1 MKVTNLIIK
10 IKGPNVSEG
19 IDVFDLAPSLLAMGE
34 VIREANEVIG
44 LPKRE
49 LGINIRP
56 FEKGSFIID
65 IGLFAETNL
74 QQIMQFLDSDTITYI
89 KQILELVGFIKLSG
103 GMAFG
108 LIKLLRWLKGRPRK
122 TERLESGEVKYTNS
136 EGNSVIVN
144 EKVDKLYNSP
154 IIIKNLYLGYKTIEK
169 EGIEEIESSL
179 KDDPTTKVQSNK
191 EDVEALRI
199 SSEIAENIEEIDI
212 PDREVNLTFK
222 RGSFGGDP
230 TNWSFWFNKD
240 ILTATIK
247 DKEFIRKLEDGRI
260 RPNHLDTFIVILRER
275 KKMREQQYL
284 SSTYEIIKIVKYEK
298 GPLQKQFKNLTT

>member
-19 IDVFDLAPSLLAMGE
+19 IDVFDLAPSLLAIGE
-34 VIREANEVIG
+34 VIREANEVVG
-44 LPKRE
+44 QPKRE

-74 QQIMQFLDSDTITYI
+74 QQIMQFLDSDTVTYI
-89 KQILELVGFIKLSG
+89 KQILELVGFIELSG
-103 GMAFG
+103 GVSFG

-191 EDVEALRI
+191 EDIKALRI

-230 TNWSFWFNKD
+230 TNWSFWFNND
-240 ILTATIK
+240 IIRATIK
-247 DKEFIRKLEDGRI
+247 DREFIGKLEDGRI

-275 KKMREQQYL
+275 KRMREQQYL
-284 SSTYEIIKIVKYEK
+284 GSIYEIIKIVKYEK
-298 GPLQKQFKNLTT
+298 GLLQKELFE

>member
-10 IKGPNVSEG
+10 IKGPKVSEG

-65 IGLFAETNL
+65 IGLFAQSNL
-74 QQIMQFLDSDTITYI
+74 QQIMQFLNGDSITYI
-89 KQILELVGFIKLSG
+89 KQILEYIGFINTSG
-103 GMAFG
+103 SAIFG
-108 LIKLLRWLKGRPRK
+108 LIQLLKWLKGHPK
-122 TERLESGEVKYTNS
+122 KIERLKSGQVRYTNS
-136 EGNSVIVN
+136 EGDTIIVN
-144 EKVDKLYNSP
+144 GKVDKLYNKP
-154 IIIKNLYLGYKTIEK
+154 TIIENVYLGHKPIEK

-191 EDVEALRI
+191 EDIEALRI

-230 TNWSFWFNKD
+230 TNWSFWLNKD
-240 ILTATIK
+240 IITATIK
-247 DKEFIRKLEDGRI
+247 DREFIRKLGDGRV
-260 RPNHLDTFIVILRER
+260 RPNHVDTFRVILRER

-284 SSTYEIIKIVKYEK
+284 GSTYEIIKIVKYEK
-298 GPLQKQFKNLTT
+298 GPLQKELGI

>member
-34 VIREANEVIG
+34 VIREANEIIG

-74 QQIMQFLDSDTITYI
+74 QQIMQFLNSDTVTYI
-89 KQILELVGFIKLSG
+89 KQILELI
-103 GMAFG
+103 G
-108 LIKLLRWLKGRPRK
+108 LINISGSGIFSLIQLLKWLKGRPRK
-122 TERLESGEVKYTNS
+122 IERLESGQVRYTNS
-136 EGNSVIVN
+136 QGDIIIVN
-144 EKVDKLYNSP
+144 GKVDKLYNKP
-154 IIIKNLYLGYKTIEK
+154 TIIENVYLGHRPIEK

-191 EDVEALRI
+191 EDIKALRI
-199 SSEIAENIEEIDI
+199 SSEIAEGLEEIDV

-222 RGSFGGDP
+222 RGSFEGDP
-230 TNWSFWFNKD
+230 TNWSFRLNKD
-240 ILTATIK
+240 IITAMIK
-247 DKEFIRKLEDGRI
+247 DREFIRKLEDGRI
-260 RPNHLDTFIVILRER
+260 RPNHVDTFKVILRER
-275 KKMREQQYL
+275 KKMRGQKYL

-298 GPLQKQFKNLTT
+298 GPLQKELGI